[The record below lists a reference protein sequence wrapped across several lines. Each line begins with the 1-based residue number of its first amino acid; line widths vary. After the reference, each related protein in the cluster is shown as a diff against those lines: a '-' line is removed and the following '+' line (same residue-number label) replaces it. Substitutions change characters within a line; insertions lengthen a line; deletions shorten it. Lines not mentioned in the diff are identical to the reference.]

1 MKTRTMLILYL
12 ILAPLAVYIVAPTL
26 VNEIA
31 AQQLAGL
38 AAMGIRP

>member
-1 MKTRTMLILYL
+1 MKTRTRFLLYL
-12 ILAPLAVYIVAPTL
+12 ILAPLAVYAAAPTM